1 MKAFILVGFF
11 FAVVLSFDASRSSIR
26 YTRIK
31 SIDSR
36 PQAYPEKIGYRSRSE
51 LDLMEYALAITK
63 TSLNFDLSSKGNSSV
78 AKIHASKRAH
88 CVGYANFYNSVLKK
102 MFDENGLEHHRIE
115 HVRAHIQMA
124 GFTITGII
132 PDKRFAD
139 HDVCRITNT
148 LTGKVYIVDPSLSEF
163 FGRIVVTD

>member
-26 YTRIK
+26 YTIIK

-36 PQAYPEKIGYRSRSE
+36 PQEYPEKIGYRSNSE
-51 LDLMEYALAITK
+51 LELMEYALAITK
-63 TSLNFDLSSKGNSSV
+63 NSLNFDLSSKGNSSV

-88 CVGYANFYNSVLKK
+88 CVGYANFYNAVLKK
-102 MFDENGLEHHRIE
+102 IFDENGLSNHRIE
-115 HVRAHIQMA
+115 HVRVHIKMA
-124 GFTITGII
+124 GITVTGLI
-132 PDKRFAD
+132 PSKRFAD

-148 LTGKVYIVDPSLSEF
+148 VTGKVYIVDPSLSEF
-163 FGRIVVTD
+163 FGKIIIKS